1 MIGQF
6 RNIARK
12 LSTDKRS
19 RWAVRVFGILMF
31 FAVFGDFVANEK
43 PLYCKYE
50 GRHYFPVF
58 RSVCVKVRICQWNPV
73 FSTGDWHGYDYDRVV
88 FPLIPYSAT
97 TLDPINGNYRAPFS
111 RQTVRSNWF
120 RHWLGTDA
128 LGRDVTAGL
137 IYGCRIALLVGL
149 LSMLIAVVIG
159 VPIGVRAGYFGDNR
173 AIRAWPALVVDGLG
187 VLLVIWLL
195 VQAALMFFKYN
206 NPNIGIGYLA
216 SACFIWLIVSLGGR
230 YMNKYSPKTMRVGVP
245 WDFTVMR
252 SIEVLRSIPAFFLL
266 FAVLGIIQSPSIYY
280 VLLLIGLLRVPTII
294 RYVRAEAMK
303 LRDKTF
309 IDAARVTGLSDNQI
323 INRHIIPNA
332 MGPVLIT
339 VAFGIGGAV
348 LLESGLS
355 FLGIGLSIDQMSWG
369 KLLSLARGNFSA
381 WWLAVL
387 PGSAIFLTVA
397 IFNKM
402 GEVISDYL
410 EAV

>member
-1 MIGQF
+1 MTGQY

-12 LSTDKRS
+12 LSTDRRS
-19 RWAVRVFGILMF
+19 RWAVRVFGVLLF

-50 GRHYFPVF
+50 GRHYFPAF
-58 RSVCVKVRICQWNPV
+58 RSVCVNAQICKWNPV
-73 FSTGDWHGYDYDRVV
+73 FATGEWHGYDYDRVV

-97 TLDPINGNYRAPFS
+97 TLDPVNGNYRPPFS
-111 RQTVRSNWF
+111 QQDVRSKWF

-128 LGRDVTAGL
+128 LGRDVTAGM
-137 IYGCRIALLVGL
+137 IYGCRIALLIGL

-159 VPIGVRAGYFGDNR
+159 VPIGVRAGFFGDNR
-173 AIRAWPALVVDGLG
+173 TRRAWPALVLDAIGALM
-187 VLLVIWLL
+187 LIWLM
-195 VQAALMFFKYN
+195 VQAALMFFKYET
-206 NPNIGIGYLA
+206 PHIGIGYLV
-216 SACFIWLIVSLGGR
+216 SACCMAIIMWLAGS
-230 YMNKYSPKTMRVGVP
+230 YANKYSPESTRVGVP

-252 SIEVLRSIPAFFLL
+252 LVEVVRSIPAFFLL
-266 FAVLGIIQSPSIYY
+266 FAILGIIESPSIFY

-369 KLLSLARGNFSA
+369 KLLSSARGNFSA

-410 EAV
+410 EAE